1 MYFNKGDTMDRKLNV
16 LIVEDDPNV
25 RNELKLQIEEQH
37 ESFNVIGVT
46 DNSDKAVQIALNDCP
61 DAVILDLELQYG
73 GGDGFDFL
81 KQVRSANLPV
91 PPYILVTTNNIS
103 PITHKAA
110 REMGADYIMTK
121 VQKGYT
127 AKRPIDF
134 LKMVAPSIL
143 NRKSSDFANVEQLDT
158 ANEELRSKN
167 RRRRIYKELNAV
179 GVNPKSAGYGYLADA
194 IEIIM
199 SGVKQHVTNEVG
211 KRYSKAETTIE
222 RAMQNAINR
231 AWNTANTDD
240 LLENYTA
247 RITSERGVPTITEFI
262 FYYANKIETEY

>member
-1 MYFNKGDTMDRKLNV
+1 MEYKLNV
-16 LIVEDDPNV
+16 LIVEDDPV
-25 RNELKLQIEEQH
+25 ARNELTAQIEEQH
-37 ESFNVIGVT
+37 ESFSLIGVT
-46 DNSDKAVQIALNDCP
+46 DNSEKAVQIVLNDCP
-61 DAVILDLELQYG
+61 DAVILDLELQLG

-81 KQVRSANLPV
+81 RQVRANNLPI

-110 REMGADYIMTK
+110 RDMGADYIMTK
-121 VQKGYT
+121 AQKGYT
-127 AKRPIDF
+127 SKMPIEF
-134 LKMVAPSIL
+134 LKMVSSSIL
-143 NRKSSDFANVEQLDT
+143 NRKSIDRGDVEQLESN
-158 ANEELRSKN
+158 NEELRLKN
-167 RRRRIYKELNAV
+167 RRRRIYRELNAV
-179 GVNPKSAGYGYLADA
+179 GINPKSAGYSYLADA
-194 IEIIM
+194 IEVIM

-211 KRYSKAETTIE
+211 KRYGKAETTIE

-240 LLENYTA
+240 LFANYTA